1 VVSTWSPSSAR
12 HRLTLPDSATRAGLR
27 RGRRYLRR
35 SRESNLGPVASE
47 SSFDIVSKI
56 NRQEVDNALN
66 QAAKEIGTRFDF
78 RGVGA
83 SIAWSGSQAVEIRAN
98 SEERA
103 NAVLDVFKDKLVR
116 RSVSLKVLDTS
127 EPRASGKEYRLAVG
141 LKEGISQDDSR
152 KISKIIRDEGPKG
165 VRAQVQGDEL
175 RVSAKK
181 KDDLQQVISL
191 LKGKEFDLALQ
202 FVNYR

>member
-1 VVSTWSPSSAR
+1 LVSICVAAQRRHDPPAGRTSGPAAR
-12 HRLTLPDSATRAGLR
+12 RAF
-27 RGRRYLRR
+27 
-35 SRESNLGPVASE
+35 NLGPVASE

-56 NRQEVDNALN
+56 DRQEVDNALN
-66 QAAKEIGTRFDF
+66 QAAKEVGTRFDF

-83 SIAWSGSQAVEIRAN
+83 SIAWSGDHAIEIKAN

-103 NAVLDVFKDKLVR
+103 NAVLDVFKEKLVR
-116 RSVSLKVLDTS
+116 RSVSLKALDAG
-127 EPRASGKEYRLAVG
+127 EPKASGKEYRLSIS

-165 VRAQVQGDEL
+165 IRAQVQGDEL
-175 RVSAKK
+175 RVSSKK
-181 KDDLQQVISL
+181 KDDLQQVINL
-191 LKGKEFDLALQ
+191 LKGKELDLALQ

>member
-1 VVSTWSPSSAR
+1 M
-12 HRLTLPDSATRAGLR
+12 
-27 RGRRYLRR
+27 
-35 SRESNLGPVASE
+35 ASE

-83 SIAWSGSQAVEIRAN
+83 SIAWSGEQAVEIRAN

-103 NAVLDVFKDKLVR
+103 LAVLDVFKEKLVR
-116 RSVSLKVLDTS
+116 RSVSLKVLDAG
-127 EPRASGKEYRLAVG
+127 EPRLSGKEYRLGVG
-141 LKEGISQDDSR
+141 MKEGISQDDAR

-191 LKGKEFDLALQ
+191 LKGKEFDFAVQ

>member
-1 VVSTWSPSSAR
+1 MA
-12 HRLTLPDSATRAGLR
+12 A
-27 RGRRYLRR
+27 
-35 SRESNLGPVASE
+35 E
-47 SSFDIVSKI
+47 SSFDIVSRL

-83 SIAWSGSQAVEIRAN
+83 AIAWSGDHAVDIRAN

-103 NAVLDVFKDKLVR
+103 KAVLDVFKDKLVKR
-116 RSVSLKVLDTS
+116 GVSLKTLDAG
-127 EPRASGKEYRLAVG
+127 EPRASGKEYRLAVA
-141 LKEGISQDDSR
+141 LKEGISADDAR
-152 KISKIIRDEGPKG
+152 RIGKLIRDEGPKG
-165 VRAQVQGDEL
+165 VRAQVQGEEL

-181 KDDLQQVISL
+181 KDDLQVVIAL
-191 LKGKEFDLALQ
+191 VKGADFGLALQ

>member
-1 VVSTWSPSSAR
+1 M
-12 HRLTLPDSATRAGLR
+12 
-27 RGRRYLRR
+27 
-35 SRESNLGPVASE
+35 
-47 SSFDIVSKI
+47 SKLD
-56 NRQEVDNALN
+56 RQEVDNALN

-83 SIAWSGSQAVEIRAN
+83 AITWSGEHAVDIRAN

-103 NAVLDVFKDKLVR
+103 LAVLDVFKDKLVKR
-116 RSVSLKVLDTS
+116 GVSLKTLDPDD
-127 EPRASGKEYRLAVG
+127 PRLSGKEYRMSVA
-141 LKEGISQDDSR
+141 LKEGITQDNAK

-165 VRAQVQGDEL
+165 VRAQVQGEEL

-181 KDDLQQVISL
+181 KDDLQAIIAL
-191 LKGKEFDLALQ
+191 LKGKEFDFAVQ

>member
-1 VVSTWSPSSAR
+1 MA
-12 HRLTLPDSATRAGLR
+12 A
-27 RGRRYLRR
+27 
-35 SRESNLGPVASE
+35 E
-47 SSFDIVSKI
+47 SSFDVVSKI
-56 NRQEVDNALN
+56 DRDEVDNALN

-83 SIAWSGSQAVEIRAN
+83 SIAWSGKEAVEIRAN
-98 SEERA
+98 SEARA
-103 NAVLDVFKDKLVR
+103 AAVLDVFKEKLVK
-116 RSVSLKVLDTS
+116 RSVSLKVLDAG
-127 EPRASGKEYRLAVG
+127 EPKPSGKEYKISVA
-141 LKEGISQDDSR
+141 LKEGISQDDAR
-152 KISKIIRDEGPKG
+152 KISKIIREEFPKG

>member
-1 VVSTWSPSSAR
+1 MQAIHPCAAR
-12 HRLTLPDSATRAGLR
+12 GIPRA
-27 RGRRYLRR
+27 
-35 SRESNLGPVASE
+35 SNLGPVASE

-66 QAAKEIGTRFDF
+66 QAGKEIGTRFDF

-83 SIAWSGSQAVEIRAN
+83 SIAWSGDHAVEIKAN

-103 NAVLDVFKDKLVR
+103 NAVLDVFKDKLVK
-116 RSVSLKVLDTS
+116 RSVSLKVLDPG
-127 EPRASGKEYRLAVG
+127 EPKPSGREYRLAVS
-141 LKEGISQDDSR
+141 LKEGISQDDAR

-165 VRAQVQGDEL
+165 IRAQVQGDEL

-181 KDDLQQVISL
+181 KDDLQQVINL
-191 LKGKEFDLALQ
+191 LKDKEFDFARQ